1 MKNIVFTRID
11 DRLLHG
17 QVMVSWIP
25 FLSINE
31 VLIIDDEYAADEF
44 MADLI
49 VEAAPANLDVKV
61 LSVQDSAQYIL
72 SESSDTRVLII
83 SRSIESIYKLMEMNV
98 PIQKINV
105 GGLGYLEGRKKYF
118 TSIHMSDNEFELL
131 KEIANKG
138 VSVEV
143 QILPKDKSIEIK

>member
-1 MKNIVFTRID
+1 MKNIILTRID

-25 FLSINE
+25 FLKINE

-44 MADLI
+44 MSDLI
-49 VEAAPANLDVKV
+49 VEAAPADLKVKV
-61 LSVQDSAQYIL
+61 LSVEESAKYIL
-72 SESSDTRVLII
+72 SGSNDSRVLLI
-83 SRSIESIYKLMEMNV
+83 SRSIESLRKLIEMNV

-118 TSIHMSDNEFELL
+118 NSIHMNDNELKLL

-138 VSVEV
+138 ISVEV